1 MSNTL
6 GDYMTIK
13 QAAALIGIE
22 PSTLNA
28 RIRKGKI
35 KANKVGWNK
44 FIHKD
49 EVKRAKRVE
58 EKNRELNNKNMEKGT
73 R

>member
-1 MSNTL
+1 MTNAL

-13 QAAALIGIE
+13 QAAAIIGIE
-22 PSTLNA
+22 ASTLNA

-35 KANKVGWNK
+35 KAEKVGWNK
-44 FIHKD
+44 FIHKN
-49 EVKRAKRVE
+49 EVKRAKSVE
-58 EKNRELNNKNMEKGT
+58 DKKHANNKNMETST

>member
-6 GDYMTIK
+6 KDYMTIQ
-13 QAAALIGIE
+13 QAAVEIGIE
-22 PSTLNA
+22 PSTLAA

-35 KANKVGWNK
+35 IAEKIGWNK
-44 FIHKD
+44 FIHKS
-49 EVKRAKRVE
+49 EVKRAKQVE
-58 EKNRELNNKNMEKGT
+58 ETKNANNNKNMERAT